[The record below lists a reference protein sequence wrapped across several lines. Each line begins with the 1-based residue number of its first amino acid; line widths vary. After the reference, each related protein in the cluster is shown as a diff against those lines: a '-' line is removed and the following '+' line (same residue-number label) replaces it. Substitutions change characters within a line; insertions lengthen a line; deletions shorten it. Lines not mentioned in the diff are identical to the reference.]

1 MKLFLFLFS
10 AAIGNAVAITPTT
23 VDDDG
28 FQLAMRF
35 SSDSQFVF
43 CSPYWTDTELLDEN
57 DPDEFKDADGKFD
70 PFVNTVAKAIKGCL
84 GDPELGACKTY
95 ELETPMTL
103 KDLFT
108 NTPIGSDSNLQFSV
122 NTDEVLEWEDI
133 AQTNHLERGW
143 YASGI
148 NFYDDKSDCPSNV
161 RFGALFN
168 NENTVRTTND
178 AVGFGATECGNHQ
191 FGGGAKVGAGT
202 VKFRDIREP
211 MAGRIY
217 VLPAEVQEAPAN
229 PGTPAE
235 SFMVCPGPGFSDA
248 CKATAWG
255 DPHIVTWD
263 GLKFDAQPAG
273 EAIFLKSTSESGSTL
288 EIQGRIEKA
297 RENGI
302 PAVTTG
308 IVTRGDDESQP
319 VIQVAIASEGGEMV
333 PARNNLECPVELFVN
348 GELQE
353 SVYYSES
360 GVKVQRVG
368 STISIVYPSLLRVD
382 MHTAFF
388 GRCYFTTDFYLFDCD
403 DRSDSVIGL
412 LGSPNGNPNDD
423 WMTTD
428 GDVLELPADV
438 SKYFFGPAFQYT
450 KNNWIITDEDESLF
464 NYEPGQDFST
474 FSDEAQKYD
483 PEYEDSI
490 NNVSEEIIEIC
501 GDDVGCRIDGESLG
515 NEAAEDYV
523 ENPASQRTPGSRVDE
538 DGFELAMRFGT
549 ESDLVFCSPYWTD
562 SILLDEDDHSATKDA
577 DGKFAPF
584 VDTVASEIKGCLP
597 GGCKVYVLPTPM
609 TLKDLFTNTPIGSED
624 NIQFSVNNDE
634 ALEWEFITGQEI
646 SVETGWY
653 ASGIN
658 YYDDVSNCPSK
669 VRFGGLFNNEGTIS
683 TTNDAIG
690 FGATECGD
698 TEVGAGAAIWK
709 KRRYPS
715 TGTIWVK
722 PAVDPP
728 PRIETTPP
736 PAASPTNVCG
746 SGWTSAPTREPTP
759 PRTDAPTKAP
769 TEEPTGAPTKAPTEA
784 PNVSLTKL
792 STEETGD
799 TTSGGKGVGSG
810 SGDPHFKTWSG
821 DKYDYHGECDL
832 VLVDHPSFSDG
843 LGLKVHI
850 RTTRVKY
857 FSYISNIAVQIGDDV
872 LEFDNDVTNFLING
886 ETAAPQQKYVRTL
899 LGGFHLRRDPKAISI
914 RFDDHIKARI
924 DLIQR
929 KNGWPAVVIDGATT
943 EIFKG
948 SLGLLGDWETGKR
961 FARDG
966 KTLMDDPDATNFA
979 LEWQVRDTEPML
991 FREARFP
998 QYPTTCTPPAQNLS
1012 KRLGVSNF
1020 EKEAKKACAHWKED
1034 IEDCIFDVIATRDVM
1049 VAAEGHVAAIA

>member
-1 MKLFLFLFS
+1 MKLSLFLFS
-10 AAIGNAVAITPTT
+10 AAIGSAVAVAP
-23 VDDDG
+23 D
-28 FQLAMRF
+28 FELAMRF

-43 CSPYWTDTELLDEN
+43 CSSYWTDTELLDEN
-57 DPDEFKDADGKFD
+57 DPAEFKDADGKFK
-70 PFVNTVAKAIKGCL
+70 PFVETIASAIMGCF
-84 GDPELGACKTY
+84 GDAEESRCKTY

-108 NTPIGSDSNLQFSV
+108 NTPIGSESNIQFSV
-122 NTDEVLEWEDI
+122 NTPEVLEWEEI
-133 AQTNHLERGW
+133 AQTNHNVQRGW

-148 NFYDDKSDCPSNV
+148 NFYDDKSVCPSNV

-168 NENTVRTTND
+168 NEITISTTND
-178 AVGFGATECGNHQ
+178 AVGFGATECGNHK

-202 VKFRDIREP
+202 VIFKNIRDP
-211 MAGRIY
+211 KAGRIY
-217 VLPAEVQEAPAN
+217 IRPAEDQTPPEN
-229 PGTPAE
+229 PGTPADD
-235 SFMVCPGPGFSDA
+235 FMVCPGPGFSDA

-273 EAIFLKSTSESGSTL
+273 EAIFLKSTSESGSKL

-319 VIQVAIASEGGEMV
+319 VIQVAIASDGGEMV
-333 PARNNLECPVELFVN
+333 PTRNGLECPVELFVN
-348 GELQE
+348 GERQE
-353 SVYYSES
+353 FLDYSKN
-360 GVKVQRVG
+360 GVRVKQVG

-428 GDVLELPADV
+428 GDVLELPVDV
-438 SKYFFGPAFQYT
+438 SKYFFGPAFKYT
-450 KNNWIITDEDESLF
+450 KENWIITDENESLF
-464 NYEPGQDFST
+464 NYEEGQDFTT
-474 FSDEAQKYD
+474 FSDPTQDYD
-483 PEYEDSI
+483 PEYENTV
-490 NNVSEEIIEIC
+490 NNVSDDIIDIC
-501 GDDVGCRIDGESLG
+501 GDDLGCRIDGESLG
-515 NEAAEDYV
+515 TDAAVEYV
-523 ENPASQRTPGSRVDE
+523 ENPASKRTAGSRVDE

-549 ESDLVFCSPYWTD
+549 ESDFFFCSSYWTD

-584 VDTVASEIKGCLP
+584 VDTVASQIKGCLP
-597 GGCKVYVLPTPM
+597 GGCKVYTLPTPM

-624 NIQFSVNNDE
+624 NIQFSVHDEE
-634 ALEWEFITGQEI
+634 ALEWQFITGQEI
-646 SVETGWY
+646 SVANGWY
-653 ASGIN
+653 SSGIN
-658 YYDDVSNCPSK
+658 YFDDKSVCPSK
-669 VRFGGLFNNEGTIS
+669 VRFGGLFNNEGTIQ
-683 TTNDAIG
+683 TTNDAVG
-690 FGATECGD
+690 FGATECGNTD
-698 TEVGAGAAIWK
+698 VGAGAALWRQ
-709 KRRYPS
+709 KRFPS
-715 TGTIWVK
+715 TGTIWIK

-728 PRIETTPP
+728 PQIETIPP
-736 PAASPTNVCG
+736 PAASPANVCG
-746 SGWTSAPTREPTP
+746 EDWTSAPTREPTEP
-759 PRTDAPTKAP
+759 LTDAPTKAP
-769 TEEPTGAPTKAPTEA
+769 TEAPNVPTDAPTKAPTEA

-792 STEETGD
+792 STGDTGD
-799 TTSGGKGVGSG
+799 TSNIGKGVGSG

-843 LGLKVHI
+843 LGLKIHI

-857 FSYISNIAVQIGDDV
+857 FSYISNIAVQIGGDV

-899 LGGFHLRRDPKAISI
+899 LSGFHVRRDPKAISI
-914 RFDDHIKARI
+914 RLDDHIKARI

-943 EIFKG
+943 DIFKA

-961 FARDG
+961 LARDG
-966 KTLMDDPDATNFA
+966 KTVMDDPDPTNFA

-991 FREARFP
+991 FKEARFP
-998 QYPTTCTPPAQNLS
+998 QYPTTCTPPTQNLS

-1020 EKEAKKACAHWKED
+1020 EKEAQKACAHWKSD

-1049 VAAEGHVAAIA
+1049 VAAEGHIAMIA